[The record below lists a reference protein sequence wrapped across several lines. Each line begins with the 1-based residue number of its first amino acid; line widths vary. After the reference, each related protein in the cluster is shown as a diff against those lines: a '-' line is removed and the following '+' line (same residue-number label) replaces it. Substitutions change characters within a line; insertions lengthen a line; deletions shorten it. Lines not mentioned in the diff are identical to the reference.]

1 MKLSKKSIIF
11 IAILWIQVFFLSSCG
26 ESVIYDLAE
35 RSAVSQEERNS
46 IVEAGDPSVDKEFAE
61 DKSDEATDESSA
73 KDSQDTVESKNGDAT
88 AGAGEN
94 ANTEETASKTASS
107 SQIYVHV
114 CGAVNAPGLY
124 GLPQGSRAAAA
135 IDAAGGYT
143 EDASQES
150 QNLAR
155 LLTDGEQLR
164 VPTREEANAGQTYAT
179 ATSGAQSGTVSG
191 SQTGTSSA
199 TGSDASSVNSESV
212 VNINLADRQTLM
224 TLSGIGEAKADAIIQ
239 YRSDAGGFQSIE
251 ELTNV
256 SGIGDATF
264 QKLKDKITVS

>member
-1 MKLSKKSIIF
+1 M
-11 IAILWIQVFFLSSCG
+11 
-26 ESVIYDLAE
+26 
-35 RSAVSQEERNS
+35 
-46 IVEAGDPSVDKEFAE
+46 EAGDSFGDKELAE
-61 DKSDEATDESSA
+61 DKSDDAADESSA
-73 KDSQDTVESKNGDAT
+73 KDSQDTAESKNGDAT
-88 AGAGEN
+88 AGTGEN
-94 ANTEETASKTASS
+94 INTEETASKTAAS

-164 VPTREEANAGQTYAT
+164 VPTKEEADAGQTYAT
-179 ATSGAQSGTVSG
+179 ATSGAQSGTTSG
-191 SQTGTSSA
+191 IQSETSSVA
-199 TGSDASSVNSESV
+199 GSDATSVSSGSV